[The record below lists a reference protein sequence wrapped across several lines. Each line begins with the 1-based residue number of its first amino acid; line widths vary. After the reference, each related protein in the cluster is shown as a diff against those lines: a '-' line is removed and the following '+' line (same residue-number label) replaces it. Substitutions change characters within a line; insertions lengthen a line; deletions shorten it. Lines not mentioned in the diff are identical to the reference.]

1 MSILNSYLVTSQLL
15 RPFDPRDDDDP
26 NCSKIGH
33 HRVQKGE
40 VFDLS
45 FFCTFLL
52 CVTHPL
58 NPPPVRGT
66 YILWL
71 SGMVCRNAK
80 FFSKPQKWSLLVTTL
95 KKGGRTFLSI

>member
-45 FFCTFLL
+45 FFVPFC
-52 CVTHPL
+52 CVLPTP
-58 NPPPVRGT
+58 
-66 YILWL
+66 
-71 SGMVCRNAK
+71 
-80 FFSKPQKWSLLVTTL
+80 
-95 KKGGRTFLSI
+95 